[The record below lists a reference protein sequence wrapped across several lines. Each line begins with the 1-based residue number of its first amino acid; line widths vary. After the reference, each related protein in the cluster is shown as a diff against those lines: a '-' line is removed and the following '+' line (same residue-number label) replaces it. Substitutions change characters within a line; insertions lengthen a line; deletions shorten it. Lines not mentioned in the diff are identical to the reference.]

1 MGRRK
6 GCFMHVQLTQAEGGL
21 EPALLW
27 SLGAL
32 GARALVRKAG
42 KSCVAQLIASK
53 PFPGSKKLR
62 LFVEQAFTTR
72 CKPLL
77 GGCPIVLWLLATS
90 LEAEREI
97 LGKAQPGA
105 WRGDRSEEG
114 SQQVQLYL
122 ETVELTPGNKHSSCS
137 CILSPVQEPSTEQ
150 VPVALEKRCK
160 YHYQKVLTLHLVCI
174 TTTTY
179 LPP

>member
-1 MGRRK
+1 MPVLPGCGEKKRVFYASAADPGRGRAGTCHK
-6 GCFMHVQLTQAEGGL
+6 QAL
-21 EPALLW
+21 SW
-27 SLGAL
+27 SLWAL

-62 LFVEQAFTTR
+62 LFAEEAFTTR

-77 GGCPIVLWLLATS
+77 GGCPIVLWLLVAS

-97 LGKAQPGA
+97 FGKAQPGA

-122 ETVELTPGNKHSSCS
+122 ETVELMVGNKHSSCG
-137 CILSPVQEPSTEQ
+137 
-150 VPVALEKRCK
+150 
-160 YHYQKVLTLHLVCI
+160 
-174 TTTTY
+174 
-179 LPP
+179 